1 MVTIIPSGSHYCFNN
16 LCGVYFWGAH
26 GHDAIWHLGVA
37 AVSFN
42 HFPFIAPTFAGATLG
57 SYNYLL
63 DLVLFIFSKI
73 GVSVMVLYFKILP
86 VVWFGLLTYLLL
98 KLSRKIHDSAL
109 FVFIFL
115 FFMYFSGSFSYVISF
130 IHNRTIWGSSGLL
143 SMQPLLSLT
152 NLQFA
157 FSIAIL
163 SSLLILIKNE
173 KTDYVHSVLLSILVV
188 LNLALKFYAGVI
200 SFFLVALY
208 FTFVVF
214 KSKRIA
220 SYFKNISLL
229 IVLSLI
235 VIILFYR
242 PGNLSTGGPPLIY
255 SPFSTVYPLIE
266 DRNLFYLKD
275 MTNARYF
282 LDNLDKF
289 SPRLLI
295 INVKI
300 LSLFLLL
307 NFGTRIIGI
316 VYIGIQIFTKK
327 LSQFE
332 LIVFLTTVFT
342 MLLNILF
349 IQKGVWWNTVQF
361 SYYAFFLSN
370 IFAAQFIYMIFKKSR
385 LFGVLLTCFVI
396 VLTVPTSLDVIKT
409 FTERPGHTYL
419 PREEEKA
426 LKFLKR
432 QPEGIVFSPLPSGTN
447 NQSSKQTPLSS
458 LGDSSYITA
467 FSGKQSFIADEIQ
480 LLLTGVNYQKRKI
493 SGQSWNCTTIR
504 KVRYLYELNNSP
516 IGDKLDACKGELK
529 RIYSNSTVTIY
540 RVSQF

>member
-1 MVTIIPSGSHYCFNN
+1 
-16 LCGVYFWGAH
+16 
-26 GHDAIWHLGVA
+26 
-37 AVSFN
+37 
-42 HFPFIAPTFAGATLG
+42 
-57 SYNYLL
+57 
-63 DLVLFIFSKI
+63 
-73 GVSVMVLYFKILP
+73 MVLYFKILP

-370 IFAAQFIYMIFKKSR
+370 IFAAQFIYMIFKKSQ

-432 QPEGIVFSPLPSGTN
+432 QPEGIVFSPLPSGIN